1 MKMNEGTWRVVVP
14 FTTAPSRLLWLN
26 SQLPPAY
33 AIGSSQGGTSQWTK
47 AVNLDIPHHR
57 PAAF

>member
-1 MKMNEGTWRVVVP
+1 MKGHGG
-14 FTTAPSRLLWLN
+14 LLSPLQQPLPDSCGSTLN
-26 SQLPPAY
+26 CPPAY